1 MSKVGQFQK
10 SMPYKVG
17 QFQPKGDAVGK
28 IGGKKAGPDASQASR
43 LAMLKNR
50 FKGKHGDD
58 EGEETVVENEE

>member
-1 MSKVGQFQK
+1 M
-10 SMPYKVG
+10 
-17 QFQPKGDAVGK
+17 
-28 IGGKKAGPDASQASR
+28 GGKKAGSDASQASR

>member
-1 MSKVGQFQK
+1 MGQFQK

-28 IGGKKAGPDASQASR
+28 MGGKKAGPDASQASR

-50 FKGKHGDD
+50 FKGKQGDD

>member
-28 IGGKKAGPDASQASR
+28 MGGKKAGPDASQATR

-50 FKGKHGDD
+50 FKKHGDD